1 MVKMPWSRNKN
12 TSGARVPA
20 EVEEYYQSTRRER
33 RGVAWLLGLATLL
46 LTLAIAAALFFGGRW
61 LYRTLTNND
70 SEPQPTSQDANQNGD
85 QAGSSDSGDNNADNQ
100 PENSGDNPDGSSQP
114 PNGQDTAP
122 SLPTPQPTPNPAPSN
137 GGTTTPSTGPADEIP
152 RTGPTEE

>member
-1 MVKMPWSRNKN
+1 MVKMPWNRNKN

-33 RGVAWLLGLATLL
+33 RGVAWLLGIATLL

-70 SEPQPTSQDANQNGD
+70 EPASESTSQDANQSPEQSATEGEGQPENTENNQTNGD
-85 QAGSSDSGDNNADNQ
+85 QPATNEQNNGSSA
-100 PENSGDNPDGSSQP
+100 PTPAPGSS
-114 PNGQDTAP
+114 
-122 SLPTPQPTPNPAPSN
+122 PAPSS
-137 GGTTTPSTGPADEIP
+137 GGSSTPSTGPAEEIP